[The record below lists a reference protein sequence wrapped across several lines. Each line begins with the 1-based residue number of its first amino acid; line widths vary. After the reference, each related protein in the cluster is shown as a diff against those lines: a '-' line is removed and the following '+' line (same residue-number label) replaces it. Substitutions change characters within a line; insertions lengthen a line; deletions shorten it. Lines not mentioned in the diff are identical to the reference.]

1 MDRQKQIELVA
12 SRKQVSALIIGGGI
26 NGLGLLRELALQGID
41 ALLVEKS
48 DFCSGASAA
57 STRIIHGGLRYLE
70 NREFRLVKESL
81 RERNRLL
88 NNAPHYV
95 RPLPTTI
102 PIFSWTA
109 GMFHALGKFLG
120 FRVPPHEKGA
130 VVFKIGLWLYDR
142 YAGRQNPMPRHRF
155 SSRQAAHRLRPQLP
169 PEVVCTGTYYDACI
183 TYPERLGLELALDA
197 EQASSDVHALNYVRA
212 TGTDGEEVMLEDEIS
227 ARSFQVKPRVVINAS
242 GPWIDFT
249 NRDLQRPTQYIGGTK
264 GSHIVLD
271 NPELLQATQGE
282 MLYFVNADDRI
293 CLFYP
298 AGGKVIAG
306 STDIPVEDPEAALCE
321 ENEVDYILES
331 VGRVFPTVRLRR
343 SQIVYRFC
351 GVRPLP
357 RSDAS
362 TPGEISRDHIC
373 AVLPAG
379 NGLDFPIYSL
389 IGGKWTTF
397 RAFAEQVA
405 DKVLSHLGRPRLANS
420 ENLPIGG
427 GRDFPRSAT
436 EMSAWLA
443 SLQSKYGLP
452 LKRLAVLL
460 DRYGTRAHGVA
471 EFVCSAPDEPL
482 RMLPEY
488 SRREILF
495 MAEREKIVHLEDLVF
510 RRTMMALLGELSSE
524 LLVELASVLSPDMEW
539 SEEKAGQEI
548 ERTLRLLAK
557 AHGVKLVKG
566 T

>member
-242 GPWIDFT
+242 GSWIDFT

-331 VGRVFPTVRLRR
+331 VGRVFPTIRLHR

-471 EFVCSAPDEPL
+471 EFVCSGPDEPL

-524 LLVELASVLSPDMEW
+524 LLVELASVLSPAMEW